1 MNDFTKDEL
10 ETLSINGTKLVE
22 WLTECKTIAKRTRTD
37 FEQIGDKEMSMM
49 QLGKYNGY
57 EDVLRYIKALTEQE
71 NAE

>member
-1 MNDFTKDEL
+1 MDID
-10 ETLSINGTKLVE
+10 GLVE

-49 QLGKYNGY
+49 QLGKYNAY
-57 EDVLRYIKALTEQE
+57 EDVLRYIKALTGQE